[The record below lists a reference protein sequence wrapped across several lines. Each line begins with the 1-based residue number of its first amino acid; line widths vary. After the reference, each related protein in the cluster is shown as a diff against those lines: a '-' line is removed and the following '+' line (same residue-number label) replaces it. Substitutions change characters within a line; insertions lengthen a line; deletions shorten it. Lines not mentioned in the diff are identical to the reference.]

1 MTISPPRS
9 ESDAKRQ
16 ELDERTRQAWSTY
29 QDSLRELSGPEY
41 DDAESRSW
49 ERLQRKLRQ
58 VDRERAALT
67 ESSTRRGDVH

>member
-41 DDAESRSW
+41 DDAEGRSW

>member
-1 MTISPPRS
+1 MTVSPPRS
-9 ESDAKRQ
+9 DSDAKRH
-16 ELDERTRQAWSTY
+16 ELDERTRQAWTTY
-29 QDSLRELSGPEY
+29 QDSLRELSGQEY

-67 ESSTRRGDVH
+67 GSSTLGERH